1 LPAAEPGPTA
11 IRLGLDRPPDKLS
24 AVLEEAL
31 KRAREARSQDLEDLL
46 ELLAIPS
53 VSALHAH
60 DVDTRRACDW
70 VAGRLRRMGMTVEVA
85 DVPGGRHPVIS
96 AQWLGRPGKPTL
108 AIYGHYDVQP
118 PDPLDEWVTPPFQ
131 PTVRDGRVYARGA
144 CDNKGQVLAGIKAAE
159 HAFATGGPPLNL
171 RFLIEGEEEISGTSL
186 PRFLRENAAR
196 LPSEYVLIAD
206 GEFTAPGMPNL
217 LTGLRGLLYT
227 EIVAEGAA
235 ADLHSGIFGG
245 VAPNPLNTLAH
256 VISALKPRDGRIT
269 IPGFYDD
276 VVPPTEE
283 EVASWDRLKD
293 EATVLRL
300 MGAGALEGEE
310 DFSPAE
316 RTWGRPTLDVHGVIG
331 GFIGEGSKTVIPAR
345 ARAKVSMRL
354 VPRQD
359 PGKIFESLLAYVGG
373 LKTPG
378 VELSVVKLNEAP
390 PVLAGVD
397 HPGIEAARK
406 AFRKSFGAEPVLV
419 REGGSVPVTVDFQEA
434 LRPMLMLT
442 GFGLP
447 DDALHSPN
455 EKMDVEQYHLGTEF
469 VLQLMEELG
478 AG

>member
-1 LPAAEPGPTA
+1 
-11 IRLGLDRPPDKLS
+11 
-24 AVLEEAL
+24 VLEEAL
-31 KRAREARSQDLEDLL
+31 KRARGAREEDLADLL

-53 VSALHAH
+53 VSALHEH
-60 DVDTRRACDW
+60 DADTRRACDW
-70 VAGRLRRMGMTVEVA
+70 VAERLRRTGMTVEVV

-96 AQWLGRPGKPTL
+96 AEWLGRPGRPTL

-118 PDPLDEWVTPPFQ
+118 PDPLEEWVTPPFQ

-159 HAFATGGPPLNL
+159 HAFGTGGPPLNL

-186 PRFLRENAAR
+186 PRFLRENADRVPA
-196 LPSEYVLIAD
+196 EYVLIAD
-206 GEFTAPGMPNL
+206 GEFTAPGLPNL

-256 VISALKPRDGRIT
+256 VISTLRPRDGRIT

-276 VVPPTEE
+276 VVAPSAE
-283 EVASWDRLKD
+283 EVASWDRVKD
-293 EATVLRL
+293 EAAVLGL
-300 MGAGALEGEE
+300 MGSRALEGEE
-310 DFSPAE
+310 EFSPAE
-316 RTWGRPTLDVHGVIG
+316 RTWGRPTLDVHGIVG

-345 ARAKVSMRL
+345 AKAKVSMRL
-354 VPRQD
+354 VPQQD
-359 PGKIFESLLAYVGG
+359 PGEIFESLQTYLTG
-373 LKTPG
+373 LETPG
-378 VELSVVKLNEAP
+378 VKLTLVKLNEAP

-397 HPGIEAARK
+397 HPGIAAARK
-406 AFRKSFGAEPVLV
+406 AYQRSYGAEPVLV

-469 VLQLMEELG
+469 VLQLMEELS